1 MANRDLVAIGS
12 SAGGVE
18 ALSLLCKAL
27 PAQFPATIL
36 ITLHLPSR
44 YASTLDRIL
53 SQAGN
58 LPATFAHDGD
68 TLRKGQIFLAPP
80 GCHLIADRDRLL
92 LGKGPRENH
101 ARPAVDAMLRSEDRD
116 MRYFTRPRAQYSSI
130 CMILRVIFALS
141 TFAGSVAASTDEITL
156 QLGRRF
162 SVYAPSNC
170 NRVEQTHFSL
180 VLDCDFRGTAVRFYM
195 KEFPGQLS
203 EEFDPRKSPASK
215 LNEKSYLDSALHSV
229 ADELDPGMVS
239 RLTILSSESAHGDDA
254 DALFSEEGYL
264 LSAHGNNDIEKC
276 GFLRVQTY
284 RRGLSAVLFA
294 ISDIHRLAIEKA
306 SSVCRGVPGEVMTIL
321 GSLDDVFAG
330 GRFIW
335 SRKRG

>member
-1 MANRDLVAIGS
+1 MKARTGVFLRERTASCVTTHILVAVS
-12 SAGGVE
+12 K
-18 ALSLLCKAL
+18 L
-27 PAQFPATIL
+27 F
-36 ITLHLPSR
+36 
-44 YASTLDRIL
+44 
-53 SQAGN
+53 
-58 LPATFAHDGD
+58 
-68 TLRKGQIFLAPP
+68 
-80 GCHLIADRDRLL
+80 
-92 LGKGPRENH
+92 
-101 ARPAVDAMLRSEDRD
+101 DAMLRSEDRD

-195 KEFPGQLS
+195 KEFSGQLS

-276 GFLRVQTY
+276 VFLRVQTY